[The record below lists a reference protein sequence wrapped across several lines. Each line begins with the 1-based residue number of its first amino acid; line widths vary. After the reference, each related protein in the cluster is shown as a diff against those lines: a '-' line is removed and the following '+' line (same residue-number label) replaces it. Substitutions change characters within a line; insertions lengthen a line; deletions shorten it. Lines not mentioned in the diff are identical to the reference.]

1 MKDWFYWVPL
11 IAAYTGARREEI
23 FGLETADI
31 EDEDGIP
38 IFRIR
43 PNTRRELKNAQSN
56 RRIPIHSHLPEL
68 GFLDYVRDQQERN
81 RAHLFHDLNRKSAK
95 SQIGGSTAYLW
106 RNIQHDQICPQ
117 EKKSLHSFRHYAI
130 QRLRAEPDVEKHIR
144 AELFGHLVGDIEDDR
159 YGGRA
164 PIETLRAAVEALPRV
179 F

>member
-43 PNTRRELKNAQSN
+43 PNTRRELKNAQSD